1 MGRQGISPKRTR
13 QLTSPGERLRDAGAL
28 RLPAAA
34 FLATGATGLVTRF
47 TAVFLFPELF
57 R

>member
-1 MGRQGISPKRTR
+1 VTLALSSVTGIPPFYAVSFV
-13 QLTSPGERLRDAGAL
+13 AGAL
-28 RLPAAA
+28 RLLAAA